1 MGQSKIYNIRIY
13 KKAQDDLEEIVKY
26 LNQFYPE
33 TAIKYYDLIITEIS
47 KLAMNPKRC
56 ALVREEALRRKGY
69 RYLLT
74 ANYIVFFV
82 VKETTV
88 QVRRILYNK
97 QQYKTF
103 L

>member
-1 MGQSKIYNIRIY
+1 MERYNIRIY

-26 LNQFYPE
+26 LNQFYPV
-33 TAIKYYDLIITEIS
+33 TAIKYYDLVIAEIS
-47 KLAMNPKRC
+47 KLSINPKRC

-69 RYLLT
+69 RYLLVE
-74 ANYIVFFV
+74 NYIVFFV
-82 VKETTV
+82 IRETTV

-97 QQYKTF
+97 QQYKNF